1 MAIDFITIPPTAC
14 DAERAFSTGRRTINY
29 MQHSTSAEVLNAK
42 MCLARHARPIIASK
56 LRAPSK
62 RVVAK
67 KSSSAVHKANKRQR
81 HNVTGE
87 SSRST
92 SLSQN
97 SPIEE
102 LELSDTDEKSS

>member
-1 MAIDFITIPPTAC
+1 
-14 DAERAFSTGRRTINY
+14 

-42 MCLARHARPIIASK
+42 MCLGNWANQTAPIFGGTPDGFARHARPIITSK

-92 SLSQN
+92 SPSPN

-102 LELSDTDEKSS
+102 LELSDTDEESS